1 MLSNGLQSIGTSLG
15 DLNFDWKE
23 IVSVMTLP
31 MQNTSAQL
39 AILPVS
45 YKVPTLPADCVVLR
59 FTDYI
64 PWNNPYDVTSLETEQ
79 AFQTFVNG
87 AMLPLLFLISFP
99 TNLLNMIV
107 FYKQGLRE
115 RVNFC
120 LFAQSAID
128 FAYIIYVFAINSDNI
143 YLKVTNQSRYSLV
156 SRIFFEYK
164 LVGFYGLAWASEVVT
179 TVIACER
186 CFCVMSPLRS
196 QSVIKTKTTV
206 AFVLSVSSVL
216 IGGFFV
222 VGARWSVR
230 CVYDPLTNSTSLTA
244 FPSAFYVSHR
254 EVVDILDG
262 VFYGLLV
269 PGLTITIV
277 AVTTCLTTFKL
288 RKMATW
294 RQQTSS
300 AAVGQMTR
308 DLTLTRMLIGT
319 SVMFLVC
326 NIPGITA
333 RTVILVVPDL
343 SIGGRYRN
351 SYNVIIFSNQLA
363 WNINSSFH
371 FFIYYSLGSK
381 FRETLQEIFRPK
393 HLKVAV

>member
-1 MLSNGLQSIGTSLG
+1 MLFNGLQSIGTSLG
-15 DLNFDWKE
+15 DLNFDWQE

-31 MQNTSAQL
+31 MQNTSAQP
-39 AILPVS
+39 AISPVS
-45 YKVPTLPADCVVLR
+45 YKVPTLPTDCVVLR

-79 AFQTFVNG
+79 AFQTF
-87 AMLPLLFLISFP
+87 
-99 TNLLNMIV
+99 
-107 FYKQGLRE
+107 
-115 RVNFC
+115 
-120 LFAQSAID
+120 
-128 FAYIIYVFAINSDNI
+128 
-143 YLKVTNQSRYSLV
+143 VTNQSRYSLV

-206 AFVLSVSSVL
+206 AFVLTISSVL

-343 SIGGRYRN
+343 SIGGSISEN
-351 SYNVIIFSNQLA
+351 TA
-363 WNINSSFH
+363 
-371 FFIYYSLGSK
+371 
-381 FRETLQEIFRPK
+381 QEQK
-393 HLKVAV
+393 YK